1 MAMQSHVD
9 PCLFIVYMHISGDL
23 VSDELAAALA
33 GFEPTQGGSPRALL
47 DALPSR
53 SRQIQFHEAYHFWQ
67 GLRLP
72 FMYRYATIA
81 FRQAV
86 LAFGKAAASG
96 TVPRDWDVLLPE
108 FERLGLDERI
118 ARVDPGHLVWGR
130 IAARFP
136 DDAFDEVRIAPLD
149 LLECAASLAE
159 YQVSVRGDRTD
170 PVVLARW
177 AKRNP
182 AALGIYD
189 FVARYL
195 GDGRI
200 ALRALLPLINVSF
213 HTSEPV
219 KTFASLLHRVRAT
232 FLGSG
237 EFGRQF
243 LAHPEPCRWR
253 ELFLLWLDDLD
264 YEAAPDSDA
273 RILGSPYQR
282 LTLAQWVGGHLG
294 SEKTGSLI
302 HPFLGPLARRWI
314 ALEAERPE
322 HHLIFDQ
329 PGWVWPHD
337 FDRWLE
343 DFTPPFSVYRFH
355 LGAGG
360 DRVVFVG
367 RADVREF
374 TSPPMVSGAAWRD
387 FLADTLT
394 IYGAVRRASGAHF
407 DEEQRTC
414 HHRGCPHYAANL
426 CNTYPVIPKEF
437 ADCGFPVRL
446 DRLVA
451 TFTRRKQHGNA
462 RDRRRPAH

>member
-23 VSDELAAALA
+23 VDDDLAAALA
-33 GFEPTQGGSPRALL
+33 GFEPKQGASPRALL

-72 FMYRYATIA
+72 FMYRYAMIA

-86 LAFGKAAASG
+86 LAFGQAAQSG
-96 TVPRDWDVLLPE
+96 AAPPDWDIILPE
-108 FERLGLDERI
+108 FERLGLDDRI
-118 ARVDPGHLVWGR
+118 ARGDGGHLFWGR
-130 IAARFP
+130 SAARFP
-136 DDAFDEVRIAPLD
+136 DEAFDEVRISPLD

-159 YQVSVRGDRTD
+159 YQVTARGDLTD
-170 PVVLARW
+170 PAVLSRW

-182 AALGIYD
+182 AALDVHD
-189 FVARYL
+189 FVVRYL

-200 ALRALLPLINVSF
+200 ALRALLPVINGSF

-219 KTFASLLHRVRAT
+219 RTFALLLHRLRAT
-232 FLGSG
+232 FLGTG

-253 ELFLLWLDDLD
+253 ELLLLWLDDID
-264 YEAAPDSDA
+264 YEAAPDSDGQ
-273 RILGSPYQR
+273 ILGSPYQR
-282 LTLAQWVGGHLG
+282 LTLAQWVGGSLG
-294 SEKTGSLI
+294 SEKRGSLI

-314 ALEAERPE
+314 ALEGERVE
-322 HHLIFDQ
+322 AHMIFDQ
-329 PGWVWPHD
+329 PGWVRPDH

-343 DFTPPFSVYRFH
+343 EFTPPFSIYRFH
-355 LGAGG
+355 LETGG

-374 TSPPMVSGAAWRD
+374 TSPPMGSAGAWRA

-414 HHRGCPHYAANL
+414 HHRACPHYAANL
-426 CNTYPVIPKEF
+426 CNTYPVIPENF

-446 DRLVA
+446 DRLTA
-451 TFTRRKQHGNA
+451 TFTRRKRHGNA